1 MSTDTSFDRKCVNAL
16 RFLSIDAIERAK
28 SGHPGVAMGAATM
41 AYVLWTQYL
50 KYNPIDPTWFNRDR
64 FVLSAGHGSSLLY
77 ALLHLTGYDLSMSEL
92 ESFRQWGSKTPGHP
106 ESTVTPGV
114 EVTTGPL
121 GQGIANAVG
130 LAMAEAHL
138 AARYN
143 RPGAEII
150 DHFTYVIAGDGDLM
164 EGVSYEACSIAG
176 HLNLGKLIVLYDS
189 NRISLAGSMSLS
201 CSEDVGARFKAQ
213 NWHVQAVEDGDDVEA
228 LRAAIDAARM
238 NGEQP
243 SLIEVKTIIGDGA
256 PHKQGSFKTH
266 GSPLGEEEVAA
277 AKEQAGWPVEP
288 KFYVPQDVKDCFA
301 EAMERGKE
309 RQKEWEFQ
317 LKKYKAE
324 YPQEY
329 SELVRIMSGD
339 LPEAWDADL
348 PVFSEGSDD
357 IATRKA
363 SEKVLQKLAAAVPE
377 LVGGSADLNPSTY
390 TWLSGYGDFQSPARA
405 HDGIQGTVGGVWGYA
420 GRNIHYGVREHAMGS
435 ISVGMARHGGVIPYT
450 ATFLTFSDYM
460 KPPIRLAALSKTQT
474 IFIFTHDSIMVGE
487 DGPTHQPVEQ
497 LIALRSIP
505 DLTVIRPADA
515 NEVSVAWKAAIED
528 RDHPTALIFSRQKLP
543 VLDRGRCAPAEGLRN
558 GGYILWESS
567 NRLPDI
573 ILIATGSEVQLAL
586 AVGDELSG
594 EGIGVRVVSLPSWEL
609 FDRQPEKYRESV
621 LPADVR
627 ARIAIEAGSS
637 LGWARYVGLDGV
649 VVGMDGFGASA
660 PGPVVY
666 DKFGFN
672 VKNIAARARE
682 LLKGF

>member
-1 MSTDTSFDRKCVNAL
+1 
-16 RFLSIDAIERAK
+16 
-28 SGHPGVAMGAATM
+28 
-41 AYVLWTQYL
+41 
-50 KYNPIDPTWFNRDR
+50 
-64 FVLSAGHGSSLLY
+64 
-77 ALLHLTGYDLSMSEL
+77 
-92 ESFRQWGSKTPGHP
+92 
-106 ESTVTPGV
+106 
-114 EVTTGPL
+114 
-121 GQGIANAVG
+121 
-130 LAMAEAHL
+130 
-138 AARYN
+138 
-143 RPGAEII
+143 
-150 DHFTYVIAGDGDLM
+150 
-164 EGVSYEACSIAG
+164 
-176 HLNLGKLIVLYDS
+176 
-189 NRISLAGSMSLS
+189 
-201 CSEDVGARFKAQ
+201 
-213 NWHVQAVEDGDDVEA
+213 
-228 LRAAIDAARM
+228 
-238 NGEQP
+238 
-243 SLIEVKTIIGDGA
+243 VKTIIGDGA

-288 KFYVPQDVKDCFA
+288 KFYVPRDVKDCFA
-301 EAMERGKE
+301 EAVERGKE
-309 RQKEWEFQ
+309 RQKEWESQ
-317 LKKYKAE
+317 LEKYKAE

-329 SELVRIMSGD
+329 GELVRVMSGD

-377 LVGGSADLNPSTY
+377 LVGGSADLNPCTY
-390 TWLSGYGDFQSPARA
+390 TWLPGYGDFQSPARA
-405 HDGIQGTVGGVWGYA
+405 HDGIQGAVGGVWDYA
-420 GRNIHYGVREHAMGS
+420 GHNIHYGVREHAMGS

-460 KPPIRLAALSKTQT
+460 KPPIRLAALSKTRT

-487 DGPTHQPVEQ
+487 DGPTHQPVEH
-497 LIALRSIP
+497 LTALRSIP

-586 AVGDELSG
+586 QVGDELSG

-609 FDRQPEKYRESV
+609 FDRQPEEYRESV

-637 LGWARYVGLDGV
+637 LGWERYVGLDGV